1 MASANANACA
11 IKEGNCA
18 NAQFGLRSAHERA
31 WSGAAAALDLTM
43 CLVIETTGT
52 GLNTTGP

>member
-43 CLVIETTGT
+43 CLVIETTG
-52 GLNTTGP
+52 GAAVLP